1 MSCPKFSSL
10 SVNGNTF
17 WRMSGFAV
25 RSTIRLAGRL
35 KWFSMCCGTG
45 LTAVSGKA
53 GDMRTLIYTFIL
65 GMLSAPADQKIKKE
79 LFQTSDRCFACHNGL
94 STSAGEDISIGF
106 SWRPTMMANAAR
118 DPYWQAGVR
127 RETIDHGESKA
138 AIEDECSKCHMPMAR
153 YQSKFEGREGEV
165 FSRLSF
171 GSENRID
178 QMAQDGVS
186 CSLCHQITKDKLGT
200 PESLVGGFVIDTT
213 RSRGEREEYGPFK
226 IDDGENRIMRTS
238 SGGYRPT
245 EGEQIRQAELCATCH
260 TLITTALGP
269 GGQKIGELPEQMPY
283 QEWLNSDYKG
293 QQTCQNCHMP
303 VVEEMV
309 RVTNALGKFREGMS
323 RHVFVGGN
331 FFIQRV
337 LNKYRADLGV
347 IALPKEIEAAAARTL
362 THLQTKTAAVSID
375 RVSVD
380 GGQLHAELTVQNL
393 SGHKFPTA
401 YPSRRAWLHVTVK
414 DRDGKAV
421 FESGALNRDGSITG
435 NDNDADPLRFE
446 PHYAEINTPD
456 QVQIYEDIMVGTN
469 NMATTG
475 LLTAVRFIKDNRL
488 LPKGFDKRKVEREI
502 APQGGAMND
511 EDFTSGGDKIRY
523 SVALGNAQGPF
534 QIEAEFLFQPIS
546 FRWANNLKPYN
557 AKEPQRFTKYYDAMS
572 TGSAVT
578 IMR

>member
-1 MSCPKFSSL
+1 MAALIPVLF
-10 SVNGNTF
+10 
-17 WRMSGFAV
+17 
-25 RSTIRLAGRL
+25 LAL
-35 KWFSMCCGTG
+35 
-45 LTAVSGKA
+45 L
-53 GDMRTLIYTFIL
+53 L
-65 GMLSAPADQKIKKE
+65 APADSAKIKKE

-94 STSAGEDISIGF
+94 STSGGEDISIGF
-106 SWRPTMMANAAR
+106 SWRPTMMANSAR

-127 RETIDHGESKA
+127 RESIDHAESKS

-153 YQSKFEGREGEV
+153 YQSKAEGKEGEV

-186 CSLCHQITKDKLGT
+186 CSLCHQITKEKLGT

-245 EGEQIRQAELCATCH
+245 EGEQIRQSELCATCH

-283 QEWLNSDYKG
+283 QEWLNSDFKDK
-293 QQTCQNCHMP
+293 QTCQNCHMP
-303 VVEEMV
+303 VVDEMV
-309 RVTNALGKFREGMS
+309 RVTNTLGKFREGMS

-347 IALPKEIEAAAARTL
+347 IALPEEFEAAASRTID
-362 THLQTKTAAVSID
+362 HLKSKTAQVAID
-375 RVSVD
+375 RLEVTAGRVR
-380 GGQLHAELTVQNL
+380 AEISVQNL

-414 DRDGKAV
+414 DRDGRMV
-421 FESGALNRDGSITG
+421 FESGALNANGSIQG

-446 PHYAEINTPD
+446 PHYTEINNPE
-456 QVQIYEDIMVGTN
+456 QVQIYEDIMVGAN
-469 NMATTG
+469 NMPTIG

-488 LPKGFDKRKVEREI
+488 LPKGFNKNPADARI
-502 APQGGAMND
+502 APQGGAATD
-511 EDFTSGGDKIRY
+511 VDFVGGGDKIVY
-523 SVALGNAQGPF
+523 SVPVGNAQGPF
-534 QIEAEFLFQPIS
+534 QVEAEFWFQPIS
-546 FRWANNLKPYN
+546 FRWANNLKPYD
-557 AKEPQRFTKYYDAMS
+557 APEPKRFAGYYDAMAP
-572 TGSAVT
+572 GSAV
-578 IMR
+578 MLVRAAAVR